1 MGRPAAAAAEIG
13 PIKAGAQKE
22 ERKRM
27 RLADLKM
34 RRSAARPFNRP
45 ASRSVGQ
52 QICASASAGDCLRGV
67 VATASVS
74 SAALIDN
81 NTMHEF
87 RLARAQCL
95 AERTARAP

>member
-1 MGRPAAAAAEIG
+1 MGRPAAAAEIG

-67 VATASVS
+67 VVATASVS
-74 SAALIDN
+74 SGALIDN